1 MKQKQYD
8 FSKAILFCET
18 RKTGVKV
25 NQSENILLVIYCYD
39 FISTINMFRAC

>member
-25 NQSENILLVIYCYD
+25 NQSENILLVICYD